1 MDCLLGHWIERG
13 ITVLYQLPPECVICK
28 SIGGYNNSLEDMLH
42 LIRVYLGD
50 KRMLRPHCPLLS
62 ILIGGWSKDSA
73 YNDKV
78 FDKLFVL

>member
-13 ITVLYQLPPECVICK
+13 STVLYQLPPECVICK

-42 LIRVYLGD
+42 LMRVYLGD

-62 ILIGGWSKDSA
+62 ILIGD
-73 YNDKV
+73 NLRTLLIIIKV